1 MRKLTPV
8 SSAFTALMVAEP
20 AERQES

>member
-20 AERQES
+20 AERQKS